1 MKRSWLSLYPNS
13 GEIILN
19 NNEIT
24 MVKSTNT
31 GVSQH
36 VITNIINDSL
46 NGYNQSGGKY
56 IINNLE
62 KNKNNENIIIKKYNL
77 ESKNIHN
84 AFNELMNKKIDTK
97 MNIILFAKKFKNNYY
112 IKYFSK

>member
-19 NNEIT
+19 NNKIT
-24 MVKSTNT
+24 LVKSIDS
-31 GVSQH
+31 GVSHH
-36 VITNIINDSL
+36 VITNIINNSL
-46 NGYNQSGGKY
+46 SGYNQKGGKY

-62 KNKNNENIIIKKYNL
+62 KNKNNEKIIIKKYNL
-77 ESKNIHN
+77 ESKNIKD
-84 AFNELMNKKIDTK
+84 AFNELMNQKINTK
-97 MNIILFAKKFKNNYY
+97 MNILLFAIKYKNKYY